1 MLKLTYIETWLR
13 NLNNEKEVKLNLPME
28 EEELIEAL
36 KNINVCNEEGEVIQ
50 EYIIPTWN
58 FGEYASEL
66 DCRDFANIE
75 LENIFTVNEWAEE
88 LAKVDSEGDLNI
100 LQAIAEASGGSIG
113 EILDV
118 YNKGYYQFYQGMD
131 LTDVAEELVNDCYN
145 LPDFAMRYF
154 DFEAFGRD
162 LGFDGYVETSNGVI
176 YIE

>member
-1 MLKLTYIETWLR
+1 MTYIETWLR

-36 KNINVCNEEGEVIQ
+36 KNINVCNEEGEVVQ
-50 EYIIPTWN
+50 EYIIPAWN

-88 LAKVDSEGDLNI
+88 LANVDSEGDLNI

-113 EILDV
+113 EVLET

-131 LTDVAEELVNDCYN
+131 LTDVAEELVNECYN

-162 LGFDGYVETSNGVI
+162 LGFDGYTETSKGVI

>member
-50 EYIIPTWN
+50 EYIIPAWN

-75 LENIFTVNEWAEE
+75 LENIFTVNDWAEE
-88 LAKVDSEGDLNI
+88 LAEVDSERGLEV

-113 EILDV
+113 EVLET

-131 LTDVAEELVNDCYN
+131 LTDVAEELVNECYN
-145 LPDFAMRYF
+145 LPDFAVRYF

-162 LGFDGYVETSNGVI
+162 LGFDGYVETSKGVI

>member
-1 MLKLTYIETWLR
+1 MTYIETWLR

-36 KNINVCNEEGEVIQ
+36 KNINVCNEEGELIQ

-88 LAKVDSEGDLNI
+88 LAEVDSERDLEV

-113 EILDV
+113 EVLET

-131 LTDVAEELVNDCYN
+131 LTDVAEELVNECYN

-162 LGFDGYVETSNGVI
+162 LGFDGYTETSKGVI
-176 YIE
+176 HIE

>member
-13 NLNNEKEVKLNLPME
+13 NLNNEKDVKLNLPMD

-36 KNINVCNEEGEVIQ
+36 KNINVCNEEGEFIQ
-50 EYIIPTWN
+50 EYIIPAWN

-88 LAKVDSEGDLNI
+88 LAEVDSEGGLEV
-100 LQAIAEASGGSIG
+100 LQAIAEAGGGSI
-113 EILDV
+113 EDV
-118 YNKGYYQFYQGMD
+118 LVTYNKGCYQFYPGMD
-131 LTDVAEELVNDCYN
+131 LTDVAEEFVNDCYD
-145 LPDFAMRYF
+145 LPDFALRYF

-162 LGFDGYVETSNGVI
+162 LGFDGYTETSKGVI

>member
-36 KNINVCNEEGEVIQ
+36 KNINVCNEEGEVVQ
-50 EYIIPTWN
+50 EYIIPAWN

-88 LAKVDSEGDLNI
+88 LANVDSEGDLNI

-113 EILDV
+113 EVLET

-131 LTDVAEELVNDCYN
+131 LTDVAEELVNECYN

-162 LGFDGYVETSNGVI
+162 LGFDGYTETSKGVI

>member
-13 NLNNEKEVKLNLPME
+13 NLNNEKEVKLSLPME

-50 EYIIPTWN
+50 EYIISTWN

-75 LENIFTVNEWAEE
+75 LENIFTVNDWAEE
-88 LAKVDSEGDLNI
+88 LAEVDSERDLEV

-113 EILDV
+113 DVLEV
-118 YNKGYYQFYQGMD
+118 YNKDYYQFYQGMN
-131 LTDVAEELVNDCYN
+131 LTDVAEELINDCYN
-145 LPDFAMRYF
+145 LPEFALIYF

-162 LGFDGYVETSNGVI
+162 LGFDGYTETSKGVI

>member
-88 LAKVDSEGDLNI
+88 LAEVDSERDLEV
-100 LQAIAEASGGSIG
+100 LQAIAEAGGGSIG
-113 EILDV
+113 EVLET
-118 YNKGYYQFYQGMD
+118 YKKGYYQFYQGMD

-145 LPDFAMRYF
+145 LPDFALRYF

-162 LGFDGYVETSNGVI
+162 LGFNSRRIKRFIRFY
-176 YIE
+176 Y

>member
-1 MLKLTYIETWLR
+1 MLKLIYIETWLR

-50 EYIIPTWN
+50 EYIIPAWN

-88 LAKVDSEGDLNI
+88 LAEVDSEGGLEV

-113 EILDV
+113 EVLKI
-118 YNKGYYQFYQGMD
+118 YNKGCYQFYQGMD
-131 LTDVAEELVNDCYN
+131 LTDVAEEFVNECYN
-145 LPDFAMRYF
+145 LPEFALRYF

-162 LGFDGYVETSNGVI
+162 LGFDGYTETSKGVI

>member
-36 KNINVCNEEGEVIQ
+36 KNINVCNEEGEFIQ

-88 LAKVDSEGDLNI
+88 LAEVDSERDLEV

-113 EILDV
+113 EVLET

-131 LTDVAEELVNDCYN
+131 LTDVAE
-145 LPDFAMRYF
+145 DFALRYFALRYF

-162 LGFDGYVETSNGVI
+162 LGFDGYIETSKGVI

>member
-13 NLNNEKEVKLNLPME
+13 NLNNEKEVKLNLPMD

-36 KNINVCNEEGEVIQ
+36 KNINVCNEEGELIQ
-50 EYIIPTWN
+50 EYIIPAWN

-75 LENIFTVNEWAEE
+75 LENIFTVNAWAEE
-88 LAKVDSEGDLNI
+88 LAEVDSEGNLNI

-113 EILDV
+113 EILEI
-118 YNKGYYQFYQGMD
+118 YNKGYYQFYQGMN

-145 LPDFAMRYF
+145 LPDFALRYF
-154 DFEAFGRD
+154 DFESFGRD

>member
-1 MLKLTYIETWLR
+1 MTYIETWLR
-13 NLNNEKEVKLNLPME
+13 NLNNEKEVKLNLPMD

-36 KNINVCNEEGEVIQ
+36 KNINVCNEEGELIQ
-50 EYIIPTWN
+50 EYIIPAWN

-75 LENIFTVNEWAEE
+75 LENIFTVNAWAEE
-88 LAKVDSEGDLNI
+88 LAEVDSEGNLNI

-113 EILDV
+113 EILEI
-118 YNKGYYQFYQGMD
+118 YNKGYYQFYQGMN

-145 LPDFAMRYF
+145 LPDFALRYF
-154 DFEAFGRD
+154 DFESFGRD

>member
-1 MLKLTYIETWLR
+1 MTYIETWLR
-13 NLNNEKEVKLNLPME
+13 NLNTEKEVKLNLPMD

-75 LENIFTVNEWAEE
+75 LENIFTVNDWAEE
-88 LAKVDSEGDLNI
+88 LAEVDSEGDLEV

-113 EILDV
+113 EVLET

-131 LTDVAEELVNDCYN
+131 LTDVAEELVNDCYD

-162 LGFDGYVETSNGVI
+162 LGFDGYTETSKGVI

>member
-1 MLKLTYIETWLR
+1 MTYIETWLR
-13 NLNNEKEVKLNLPME
+13 NLNNEKEVKLNLPMDG
-28 EEELIEAL
+28 EELIEAL
-36 KNINVCNEEGEVIQ
+36 KNINVCNEEGEIIQ

-75 LENIFTVNEWAEE
+75 LENILTVNEWAEE
-88 LAKVDSEGDLNI
+88 LAEVDSEGNLNV
-100 LQAIAEASGGSIG
+100 LQAIAEVNGGSIG
-113 EILDV
+113 EVLET

-131 LTDVAEELVNDCYN
+131 LTDVAEELVNECYN

>member
-1 MLKLTYIETWLR
+1 MTYIETWLR
-13 NLNNEKEVKLNLPME
+13 NLNNEKEVKLSLPME

-50 EYIIPTWN
+50 EYIISTWN

-75 LENIFTVNEWAEE
+75 LENIFTVNDWAEE
-88 LAKVDSEGDLNI
+88 LAEVDSERDLEV

-113 EILDV
+113 DVLEV
-118 YNKGYYQFYQGMD
+118 YNKDYYQFYQGMN
-131 LTDVAEELVNDCYN
+131 LTDVAEELINDCYN
-145 LPDFAMRYF
+145 LPEFALIYF

-162 LGFDGYVETSNGVI
+162 LGFDGYTETSKGVI

>member
-1 MLKLTYIETWLR
+1 MLKLTYIEAWLR

-88 LAKVDSEGDLNI
+88 LAEVDSEGGLEV

-113 EILDV
+113 EVLEV
-118 YNKGYYQFYQGMD
+118 YNKDCYQFYQGMD
-131 LTDVAEELVNDCYN
+131 LTDVAEEFVNECYN
-145 LPDFAMRYF
+145 LPDFALRYF

-162 LGFDGYVETSNGVI
+162 LGFDGYTETSKGVI